1 MNAQKLVS
9 LLYQKGAVLSVEK
22 GNLLIDAPDN
32 ALDDQLLQQ
41 LKVFKADIVALLD
54 KLESSAATEILEKHD
69 YPSSYVCATSLAQ
82 QRILFMEELAGN
94 KSYYN
99 IPVVYKIKGTLNKA
113 ALYQSFSRLVARH
126 DVLRSIYVL
135 ENNIYMQRIG
145 EPAALQINKV
155 TLIDVPDKND
165 ILKRLLEKDA
175 HHPFNLSCEWPIKI
189 SLIEFDVDEYVLS
202 INIHHIAADGWSARR
217 IITEISNGYQL
228 YQNEFDSVIA
238 KDLERDYQYADYIQW
253 QAAWQKSP
261 QYRDAKNYWIVSLKG
276 APELHSVPTDF
287 MRPAIQSVAGDTYT
301 QIIPASL
308 VAKIGA
314 RARAHKTTPFVIFQ
328 AAFAAFLA
336 RYSGESD
343 IVFGTASANRQPLEF
358 INTVGLFV
366 NTLVLRYAVS
376 DDISFDE
383 LVKQAVTVS
392 AQAFRFQQLPF
403 DVVVDELQPA
413 RSLGYNPL
421 VQIMLVMQE
430 STAGGLTLDS
440 AVVTQL
446 QQQQKVSKF
455 DLALHIFA
463 DKDEMSVN
471 WEYSTSLFKL
481 STIQAMATHLAGL
494 LDACLSLP
502 DKKINCIPLV
512 TVDVSAKTINTQ
524 HFPAPRCVHVLFE
537 RQVTLAPDSIAVLE
551 DDRSITYRELNAQA
565 NHLAN
570 HLYAICGG
578 NVGRIGL
585 CMEKSTE
592 LIVGLLA
599 IIKMGAVY
607 VPLDPHYPKERLDW
621 MLQDSGIHILLTRSD
636 TCLPTELNSATQIL
650 QVETLLN
657 TDIALS
663 YVSSAHLDAPA
674 YIIYTSGST
683 GKPKGVL
690 VSHRSLFYSLHANQS
705 LMSIGPHDLMP
716 TIGSQAF
723 GVSLLEIFLPLISG
737 GQVQV
742 IKKAYITDIEQL
754 IQRTNNVTVL
764 HAVPSLMRQWLDV
777 VVIADNPE
785 QYPRLRLLLVGG
797 ESVPVGLL
805 QKIKQWRPEVRLLE
819 LYGMTESAVVCSSYA
834 ANEGAHTHYCIGKPH
849 PNTLFYVLNSCGLQ
863 QPTGVSGELH
873 IGGLSLASEYINQP
887 EATAE
892 KFIVNPYLRGERLYK
907 TGDRVRL
914 LDDGNYE
921 FLGRVDHQV
930 SLRGVRIELGEIETL
945 AAEIDGVKQAVAY
958 VSNIGNDEKTL
969 VLYYTAHAGGS
980 DQAGLSESIRV
991 HFARHLP
998 DYMRPSLIQ
1007 HLDLFPLNP
1016 NGKVDRNKL
1025 PSPHFVTSVVAPE
1038 TEIER
1043 RIAGLWQSV
1052 LQCDSISV
1060 TANFFEMGG
1069 HSLMATKLATQIRA
1083 TFEISLPLTVLF
1095 ESPSIRS
1102 CAHYIEHALKEK
1114 YAQKLIL
1121 NSVANDATQ
1130 DEELIL

>member
-1 MNAQKLVS
+1 MNAQQLVG
-9 LLYQKGAVLSVEK
+9 LLYQRGAVLSVEG
-22 GNLLIDAPDN
+22 GNLQINAPDDV
-32 ALDDQLLQQ
+32 LDDELLLQ
-41 LKVFKADIVALLD
+41 LKVFKTDIIVLLG
-54 KLESSAATEILEKHD
+54 KLEDPAATAVLAKHD

-94 KSYYN
+94 NSYYN
-99 IPVVYKIKGTLNKA
+99 IPVFYKISGSLNKA
-113 ALYQSFSRLVARH
+113 ALCQSFSRLVARQ
-126 DVLRSIYVL
+126 DVLRSVYEL
-135 ENNIYMQRIG
+135 ENNIYVQHIG
-145 EPAALQINKV
+145 EPVALQVNEV
-155 TLIDVPDKND
+155 SLVDEPDKNN
-165 ILKRLLEKDA
+165 ILKMLLDKDA
-175 HHPFNLSCEWPIKI
+175 HHLFNLACEWPIRV
-189 SLIEFDVDEYVLS
+189 SLIECDKNEYVLS
-202 INIHHIAADGWSARR
+202 INVHHIAADGWSARC
-217 IITEISNGYQL
+217 IINEISSGYQL
-228 YQNEFDSVIA
+228 YQNELDSVIA
-238 KDLERDYQYADYIQW
+238 RDLERDYQYADYIQW
-253 QAAWQKSP
+253 QTTWQRSQ
-261 QYRDAKNYWIVSLKG
+261 QYQDAKNYWITALKG
-276 APELHSVPTDF
+276 MPELHSVPTDF
-287 MRPAIQSVAGDTYT
+287 MRPTIQSVAGDTYT

-308 VAKIGA
+308 MAKISLCA
-314 RARAHKTTPFVIFQ
+314 RTYRTTPFTIFQ

-430 STAGGLTLDS
+430 STASGLTLEGA
-440 AVVTQL
+440 AVVQL
-446 QQQQKVSKF
+446 PQRQKVSKF
-455 DLALHIFA
+455 DLALHVFA
-463 DKDEMSVN
+463 DKNEMSIN

-481 STIQAMATHLAGL
+481 GTIQAMATHLVSL
-494 LDACLSLP
+494 LDVCLSLP
-502 DKKINCIPLV
+502 DKKINSIPLV
-512 TVDVSAKTINTQ
+512 AADLFVKAIDTQ
-524 HFPAPRCVHVLFE
+524 YFPAPDCVHVLFE
-537 RQVTLAPDSIAVLE
+537 RQVVLAPDSIAVCE
-551 DDRSITYRELNAQA
+551 GERSVTYRELNAQA
-565 NHLAN
+565 NHVAN
-570 HLYAICGG
+570 HLYEACNGKI
-578 NVGRIGL
+578 GRIGL

-592 LIVGLLA
+592 LLVGLLA

-621 MLQDSGIHILLTRSD
+621 MLQDSGINILLTNSD
-636 TCLPTELNSATQIL
+636 TNLPSGLNAATQIL
-650 QVETLLN
+650 QVQTLLK
-657 TDIALS
+657 TEIAS
-663 YVSSAHLDAPA
+663 RYVATANLDAPA

-705 LMSIGPHDLMP
+705 LMAMNSQDVMP

-737 GQVQV
+737 GEVQV

-754 IQRTNNVTVL
+754 IRRTNNVTVL
-764 HAVPSLMRQWLDV
+764 HAVPSLMRQWLEAV
-777 VVIADNPE
+777 VVANNPE

-805 QKIKQWRPEVRLLE
+805 QKIKQWRPKVRLLE

-834 ANEGAHTHYCIGKPH
+834 ANDASHTHYCIGKPH
-849 PNTLFYVLNSCGLQ
+849 PNTLFYVLNSHGQQ

-887 EATAE
+887 EVTTE
-892 KFIVNPYLRGERLYK
+892 KFIANPYLHGERLYK

-914 LDDGNYE
+914 LDDGHYE

-930 SLRGVRIELGEIETL
+930 SLRGVRIELGEIEAL
-945 AAEIDGVKQAVAY
+945 AAGIEGVKQAVAY
-958 VSNIGNDEKTL
+958 VSDIGDDERTL
-969 VLYYTAHAGGS
+969 VLYYTSHASVS
-980 DQAGLSESIRV
+980 DQVALSESVRG
-991 HFARHLP
+991 HLARHLP

-1007 HLDLFPLNP
+1007 HLDLFTLNP

-1025 PSPHFVTSVVAPE
+1025 PSLHFVTSVVAPE
-1038 TEIER
+1038 TEIEQR
-1043 RIAGLWQSV
+1043 LADMWQSV
-1052 LQCDSISV
+1052 LQCESISV

-1083 TFEISLPLTVLF
+1083 AFEIALPLTALF

-1102 CAHYIEHALKEK
+1102 CAQYIEGALKDK
-1114 YAQKLIL
+1114 YAQKLVL
-1121 NSVANDATQ
+1121 NSVRNETEA
-1130 DEELIL
+1130 DEQLIL